1 MNRNENEA
9 ESFAG
14 NFMAFGEEALFFE
27 VPTNPTLN
35 VLAGAIY
42 GPRAS
47 GSVMQVN
54 RDKSSARN
62 ASGPKGEA
70 QMFNNFADM
79 QTMSKANMDAT
90 MKSFEAVT
98 KSTQAIVTEIADYS
112 RRSIE
117 IGAKAAEKM
126 IGAKSLDKAFEVQS
140 EYAKA
145 ACEDYVSEVT
155 KLGELY
161 ADLAKETFKP
171 YQDFAARMTPTR

>member
-1 MNRNENEA
+1 
-9 ESFAG
+9 
-14 NFMAFGEEALFFE
+14 
-27 VPTNPTLN
+27 
-35 VLAGAIY
+35 
-42 GPRAS
+42 
-47 GSVMQVN
+47 
-54 RDKSSARN
+54 
-62 ASGPKGEA
+62 
-70 QMFNNFADM
+70 MFNNFADM

-145 ACEDYVSEVT
+145 ACEGYVSEVT